1 MQIIYCKDYRE
12 MSRKAASL
20 VLKDIKKKPE
30 LLLCTATGSS
40 PEGLYREL
48 VTTAKKEKELFKQ
61 LRILKLDE
69 WGGIQENH
77 PVSCEYFL
85 REKLL
90 TPLAIP
96 REHYISFASDPEDP
110 ARECSRISSLVETQG
125 PIDICILGLGANGHL
140 ALNEPA
146 AQLEPQAHVASLTEE
161 SLHHPMIASLEQKP
175 SYGLTLGMEEI
186 LSSRQIIM
194 LVSGKG
200 KKRIAEKFLE
210 GTVSTELPASFLW
223 QHPNVECLV
232 DQGVLESHSFPAR

>member
-1 MQIIYCKDYRE
+1 MNVIKCADYQE

-20 VLKDIKKKPE
+20 ILENIRKKPE

-48 VTTAKKEKELFKQ
+48 AKTAEDEKEQFKQ

-69 WGGIQENH
+69 WGGIPENH

-96 REHYISFASDPEDP
+96 RERYISFASDPEDP
-110 ARECSRISSLVETQG
+110 AKECSRISSLVETHG

-146 AQLEPQAHVASLTEE
+146 AQLEPQAHVAALSEE
-161 SLHHPMIASLEQKP
+161 SLRHPMIASLEQKP

-186 LSSRQIIM
+186 LSSRLIIM

-200 KKRIAEKFLE
+200 KKQIAELFLE

-223 QHPNVECLV
+223 NHPQVECFV
-232 DQGVLESHSFPAR
+232 DKLTD

>member
-1 MQIIYCKDYRE
+1 MNVIKCADYQE

-20 VLKDIKKKPE
+20 ILENIRKKPE

-48 VTTAKKEKELFKQ
+48 ATTAEEEKDVFKQ

-69 WGGIQENH
+69 WGGIPENH

-90 TPLAIP
+90 TPLAIN
-96 REHYISFASDPEDP
+96 RERYISFASDPEDP
-110 ARECSRISSLVETQG
+110 AKECSRISSLVETQG

-146 AQLEPQAHVASLTEE
+146 AQLEPQAHVASLSEE
-161 SLHHPMIASLEQKP
+161 SLQHPMIASLEQKP

-194 LVSGKG
+194 LVSGKE
-200 KKRIAEKFLE
+200 KKHMVKKFLE
-210 GTVSTELPASFLW
+210 GKVSTSLPASFLW
-223 QHPNVECLV
+223 QHPNVVCLV
-232 DQGVLESHSFPAR
+232 DRGVLDA

>member
-1 MQIIYCKDYRE
+1 

-20 VLKDIKKKPE
+20 VLEDIKKKPE

-40 PEGLYREL
+40 PEGLYRDIA
-48 VTTAKKEKELFKQ
+48 TTAEKEKDVFKQ

-69 WGGIQENH
+69 WGGISENH

-96 REHYISFASDPEDP
+96 RERYISFASDPEDP
-110 ARECSRISSLVETQG
+110 AIECKRIRSQLEKEG

-146 AQLEPQAHVASLTEE
+146 SKLQAYAHVASLSEE
-161 SLHHPMIASLEQKP
+161 SLQHPMIASLEQKP

-194 LVSGKG
+194 LVSGK
-200 KKRIAEKFLE
+200 KKKHMAEKFLE
-210 GTVSTELPASFLW
+210 GKVSTGLPASFLW
-223 QHPNVECLV
+223 EHPNVECLV
-232 DQGVLESHSFPAR
+232 DRGVLESYSVPAR

>member
-1 MQIIYCKDYRE
+1 

-20 VLKDIKKKPE
+20 VLEDIKKKPE

-48 VTTAKKEKELFKQ
+48 ATTAENEKELFKQ

-69 WGGIQENH
+69 WGGITKNH

-90 TPLAIP
+90 TPLGIP
-96 REHYISFASDPEDP
+96 RERYISFASDPENP
-110 ARECSRISSLVETQG
+110 AGECSRISSLVETQG

-146 AQLEPQAHVASLTEE
+146 AQLVPQAHVASLSEE
-161 SLHHPMIASLEQKP
+161 SLQHPMIASLVQKP

-194 LVSGKG
+194 LVSGKE
-200 KKRIAEKFLE
+200 KKHMAAKFLE
-210 GTVSTELPASFLW
+210 GKVSTSLPASFLW
-223 QHPNVECLV
+223 QHPQVECLV
-232 DQGVLESHSFPAR
+232 NREDLA

>member
-1 MQIIYCKDYRE
+1 

-69 WGGIQENH
+69 WGGIPENH

-85 REKLL
+85 RERLL

-110 ARECSRISSLVETQG
+110 ARECSRISSLLETQG

-140 ALNEPA
+140 AFNEPA
-146 AQLEPQAHVASLTEE
+146 LQLESFAHVASLTEE

-200 KKRIAEKFLE
+200 KKQIAEKFLE

-232 DQGVLESHSFPAR
+232 DRGGLES